1 MITLSVDDQQSV
13 NDLMVYMLK
22 KIDPNGTHMSASD
35 MKQALSLLSDDVQI
49 LFLDIE
55 MPGLNGIEA
64 APMLK
69 EKYKKL
75 NIIFVTG
82 HPEYVLDAVAMH
94 PSGFLT
100 KPVCEQDIIREL
112 QELRFLLEPVKCPLK
127 VQCSPFALFVNGEP
141 FDFGRGLTLEMF
153 AYLIYKQGAFCTNG
167 ELLGILWGGNPE
179 KQGNLRQLVMNMRN
193 CLDKINA
200 GNIIV
205 KKYGKLG
212 VNMDAIECTGDPSE
226 ISKQY
231 HWY

>member
-1 MITLSVDDQQSV
+1 
-13 NDLMVYMLK
+13 MVYMLK

-100 KPVCEQDIIREL
+100 KPVDEQDILREL
-112 QELRFLLEPVKCPLK
+112 KHWRFPIETPKSPLRVR
-127 VQCSPFALFVNGEP
+127 CSPFAVFVGDKP
-141 FDFGRGLTLEMF
+141 FDFKSDRTIELF
-153 AYLIYKQGAFCTNG
+153 AYMVYKNGAFCTNG
-167 ELLGILWGGNPE
+167 ELLAVMWQGNID
-179 KQGNLRQLVMNMRN
+179 KQGRLRQLIMDMRE
-193 CLDKINA
+193 CLKEIDA
-200 GNIIV
+200 EDVII
-205 KKYGKLG
+205 KKYGKVGL
-212 VNMDAIECTGDPSE
+212 NIRAIKIVGNT
-226 ISKQY
+226 SKIKSQFG
-231 HWY
+231 WLL